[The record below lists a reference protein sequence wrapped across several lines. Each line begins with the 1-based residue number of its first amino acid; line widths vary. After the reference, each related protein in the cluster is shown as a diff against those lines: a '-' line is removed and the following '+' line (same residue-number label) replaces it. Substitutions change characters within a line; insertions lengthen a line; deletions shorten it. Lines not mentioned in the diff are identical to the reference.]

1 VRLFWHQLG
10 GEQRLFWRSKEAA
23 IFVFILPILLFVLV
37 GSLYGEE
44 IEGHPAGSVLLVGLL
59 CYGVANTAF
68 SGLAIALVVRRE
80 GGVLKRVRATPLP
93 ATTYFA
99 SLLVSTILTFAL
111 QAVALVALG
120 YFAYNA
126 ELPQRPFAFVLA
138 LLVGT
143 LAFAG
148 LGLGTAALIRS
159 GEGSSAVVNVLLLPM
174 AFLSGSFGPTRRY
187 PEVLRAV
194 GELLPLKHLVEIVRA
209 VALNHGSL
217 WRPTDI
223 AVLLAWGIGGL
234 LVATRR
240 FRWEPQA
247 A

>member
-1 VRLFWHQLG
+1 MRLFFHQFR

-37 GSLYGEE
+37 GSLYGER

-93 ATTYFA
+93 APVYFA
-99 SLLVSTILTFAL
+99 ALLTSTIVTFAI
-111 QAVALVALG
+111 QAVALIALG
-120 YFAYNA
+120 TLAYNA
-126 ELPQRPFAFVLA
+126 DLPERPVAFAVA

-143 LAFAG
+143 FAFAG
-148 LGLGTAALIRS
+148 VGLGTAALIRS
-159 GEGSSAVVNVLLLPM
+159 GEGSSAVVNVILLPM

-187 PEVLRAV
+187 PEVLRAI
-194 GELLPLKHLVEIVRA
+194 GEGLPLKHLVEIVRA
-209 VALNHGSL
+209 VTLAHGSL
-217 WRPTDI
+217 WRPVDF
-223 AVLLAWGIGGL
+223 AVLLAWGVGGL

-240 FRWEPQA
+240 FKWEPQA